1 MRDFDF
7 LKPATL
13 AEAIAMRSSLGEEAC
28 LFAGG
33 TALLLGMRQRLVNP
47 KTVIALGGLADLRAI
62 AFDSQH
68 GLRVGALARHTDL
81 ARSPELRTH
90 TPMLAHMAARM
101 ANPQVRNQ
109 GTLGGNLC
117 YADPATDP
125 PTALMALRASVV
137 LAGPDGERTL
147 AIEDF
152 LVDYYATALG
162 ASEILKEIRV
172 PPPAPGSRGIYVRH
186 LRTAAEHRPVA
197 NLALVVER
205 KGAVCTRARLVVG
218 AATAVPC
225 IAAKAGEYLTGKTV
239 TLEVAAEAGR
249 RLAQEI
255 TPISDLRGDGAFRR
269 AIVGVIAK
277 RAVAEA
283 FGLDWKG
290 AQA

>member
-7 LKPATL
+7 LTPATL

-47 KTVIALGGLADLRAI
+47 KTVIALGRLNDLRAI
-62 AFDSQH
+62 TVDPKN
-68 GLRVGALARHTDL
+68 GLRIGALARHTDL
-81 ARSPELRTH
+81 ARSPEAQTH
-90 TPMLAHMAARM
+90 YPMLADMAARM

-125 PTALMALRASVV
+125 PTALMALGARVV
-137 LAGPDGERTL
+137 LAGSKGERTM

-152 LVDYYATALG
+152 LVDYYTTALG
-162 ASEILKEIRV
+162 ASEILTEIHV

-197 NLALVVER
+197 NLALMVDG

-225 IAAKAGEYLTGKTV
+225 LAAKAGEYLTGKTV
-239 TLEVAAEAGR
+239 TLEVAAETGR

-255 TPISDLRGDGAFRR
+255 TPISDLRGDGDFRR

-277 RAVAEA
+277 RAIAEA